1 MTTSSRP
8 ILDTEQ
14 DSLSGTLTWRMYYLT
29 SLVSPQ
35 SYIAQSTAKTYHSGF
50 WQALAPPK
58 MAGSLGG
65 LLEKGE
71 TNPAPLCQVNKS
83 VGGKSCLLL
92 SREMFKSIIVM

>member
-1 MTTSSRP
+1 MGWLRDHKFKAGFGYGARP
-8 ILDTEQ
+8 FIRDTDLE
-14 DSLSGTLTWRMYYLT
+14 DMCYLT

-35 SYIAQSTAKTYHSGF
+35 SCVAQSTAKTYHSGF
-50 WQALAPPK
+50 WQALAPPS

-83 VGGKSCLLL
+83 VGGKELFTS
-92 SREMFKSIIVM
+92 